1 MIRKEIRLKLQK
13 ILQDFLG
20 KRLSLTEKLKSL
32 LTNFSEMTLEDSK
45 RLYEIGVVTR
55 VNEKAEDMSPPSLSN
70 SFRQKRSLPNRIHE
84 FDIRPV
90 YSECESYYWDEDV
103 DEWADDDIWSEEIT
117 DQFHTAAVSKRL
129 LN

>member
-1 MIRKEIRLKLQK
+1 MK
-13 ILQDFLG
+13 I
-20 KRLSLTEKLKSL
+20 SLTEKLKSL
-32 LTNFSEMTLEDSK
+32 LTNFSEKTLEDSK

-103 DEWADDDIWSEEIT
+103 DENEDKHVLPTNDLDTDVDDDDIT
-117 DQFHTAAVSKRL
+117 KYYLKV
-129 LN
+129 